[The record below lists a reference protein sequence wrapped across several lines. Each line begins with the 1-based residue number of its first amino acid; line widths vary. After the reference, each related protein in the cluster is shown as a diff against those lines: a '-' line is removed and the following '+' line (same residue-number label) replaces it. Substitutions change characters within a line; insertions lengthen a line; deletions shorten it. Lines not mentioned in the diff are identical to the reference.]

1 MARRA
6 MPTWQERITHETE
19 PAIRV
24 EHDLRYRYAAPAIA
38 GAKLWCDLGCGNGV
52 AAAAA
57 RPEDFEGEILLV
69 DVDTAALE
77 PAATE
82 VPGARTLQADLSD
95 PAAVAQPARER
106 KGKGTV
112 V

>member
-6 MPTWQERITHETE
+6 MPTWQERITHDTE

-24 EHDLRYRYAAPAIA
+24 EHDLRYRYAGPAIA

-57 RPEDFEGEILLV
+57 RPENFAGDILLV
-69 DVDTAALE
+69 DIDAAAL
-77 PAATE
+77 AAAAGE
-82 VPGARTLQADLSD
+82 VPGARTLRANLSD
-95 PAAVAQPARER
+95 PADVAKLAAELT
-106 KGKGTV
+106 GKDT
-112 V
+112 